1 MNFIKLYISITC
13 IFISNGHAQPGF
25 ENKQKKFP
33 AVLNAVKFREAKIL
47 KTLQENGLK
56 KNQFRIL
63 LMASKQ
69 DAKLR
74 LYAGELSGNKPMKLI
89 QTFSICASSG
99 SPGPKTMQGDEQVPE
114 GFYHIS
120 RFNPLSQYHLALEVS
135 YPNEADKARNKNQN
149 PGGDIMIHG
158 SCVTIGCLPMRDE
171 GIEEIYLYAVKA
183 RNNGQI
189 KIPVYLFPAWPDGAS
204 FTELLQKNKDN
215 PSLISFW
222 NNLARGYRLFESEKR
237 PLQFSVTSTGAYAFS
252 QMPD

>member
-1 MNFIKLYISITC
+1 M
-13 IFISNGHAQPGF
+13 AQPGF

-33 AVLNAVKFREAKIL
+33 AVLNALKFRETEIL

-69 DAKLR
+69 DKKLR
-74 LYAGELSGNKPMKLI
+74 LYAGELAGDSPMKLI
-89 QTFSICASSG
+89 RTFSICASSG

-135 YPNEADKARNKNQN
+135 YPNEADITRNKSQN

-158 SCVTIGCLPMRDE
+158 SCVTIGCLPMRDA

-183 RNNGQI
+183 RNNGQM
-189 KIPVYLFPAWPDGAS
+189 KIPVYIFPAWPDGVS
-204 FTELLQKNKDN
+204 FTTLLRENADN

-222 NNLARGYRLFESEKR
+222 KNLASGYRIFESGKR